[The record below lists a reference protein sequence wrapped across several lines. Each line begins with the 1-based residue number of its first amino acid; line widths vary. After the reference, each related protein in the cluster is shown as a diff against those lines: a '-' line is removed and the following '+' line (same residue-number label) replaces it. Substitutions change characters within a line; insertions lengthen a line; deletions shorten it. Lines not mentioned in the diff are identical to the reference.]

1 MWFFAF
7 PGNVEVLLTANFPC
21 VGGHFVTVVFGPGS
35 RQRILAHGSVET
47 EKSRGAL
54 FGCCSKER
62 KEMQDLSIF
71 RMLQM
76 LDQKYDT
83 HMLKTMVLVYAKPK
97 MTG

>member
-1 MWFFAF
+1 M
-7 PGNVEVLLTANFPC
+7 TANFPC

-54 FGCCSKER
+54 LGCCSKER